1 MKLLKLLNNKY
12 LSIIIIFSFSSIFAI
27 AEDQPIDIWNID
39 KKSIEAE
46 SELNTS
52 DEKIKPKTESNIY
65 DMQANK
71 KKDSIKLDQALVSK
85 ETKIIGLYDP
95 EDYGLSINMWS
106 NSDGL
111 KLKNLFENIDK
122 FDLSNDASEILDIS
136 LLTNAY
142 YPNQNITEEEFLEL

>member
-52 DEKIKPKTESNIY
+52 DEKIKP
-65 DMQANK
+65 
-71 KKDSIKLDQALVSK
+71 
-85 ETKIIGLYDP
+85 
-95 EDYGLSINMWS
+95 
-106 NSDGL
+106 
-111 KLKNLFENIDK
+111 ENREQY
-122 FDLSNDASEILDIS
+122 L
-136 LLTNAY
+136 
-142 YPNQNITEEEFLEL
+142 

>member
-1 MKLLKLLNNKY
+1 
-12 LSIIIIFSFSSIFAI
+12 
-27 AEDQPIDIWNID
+27 
-39 KKSIEAE
+39 
-46 SELNTS
+46 
-52 DEKIKPKTESNIY
+52 
-65 DMQANK
+65 MQANK

-136 LLTNAY
+136 LLVHFSHQQEIGYNK
-142 YPNQNITEEEFLEL
+142 LH